1 MRASRTL
8 SLPGEIRHAENGTP
22 MLEGKQMPPDLPPK
36 LLGDYPPLGVES
48 TEMLAIAT
56 YGL

>member
-1 MRASRTL
+1 MLMAGGD
-8 SLPGEIRHAENGTP
+8 PRHRNGTP

-56 YGL
+56 HGL